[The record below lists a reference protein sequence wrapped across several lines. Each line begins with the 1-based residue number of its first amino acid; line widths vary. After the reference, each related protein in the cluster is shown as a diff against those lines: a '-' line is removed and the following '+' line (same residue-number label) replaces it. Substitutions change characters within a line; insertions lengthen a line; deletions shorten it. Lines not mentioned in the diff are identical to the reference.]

1 MRFATPFSSSLTF
14 NQPAMRRSTPIP
26 LCLVLALLLPS
37 GFCLNA
43 APKKDSEKKEASTL
57 PSPQPT
63 PTKAPESEGRSLSD
77 ISASAVNSVVN
88 FPKKLLSPLLPFT
101 GKKKDPIVVVL
112 SGIPKSLEAGKASR
126 LNFTTEILN
135 QGKKPVSLDFDS
147 NVRVLAT
154 VESPSGEKVSTTE
167 YVADSNPDPTSLTV
181 NPTEKLRYD
190 LSLSLDKPLR
200 GTLYNI
206 KVRIAAENISLEAK
220 SSVLVR

>member
-1 MRFATPFSSSLTF
+1 
-14 NQPAMRRSTPIP
+14 MRRSSPFH
-26 LCLVLALLLPS
+26 LVLAIALLLPVS
-37 GFCLNA
+37 LPLAA
-43 APKKDSEKKEASTL
+43 APKQAAKKSEASAT
-57 PSPQPT
+57 ST
-63 PTKAPESEGRSLSD
+63 PKAPSDIPQETEGRSLSD
-77 ISASAVNSVVN
+77 IASSAASSIVN
-88 FPKKLLSPLLPFT
+88 FPKKLLSPLIPFS
-101 GKKKDPIVVVL
+101 GKKKEPVVVTIG
-112 SGIPKSLEAGKASR
+112 GIPKSVDAGKATR
-126 LNFTTEILN
+126 LNLTVEVLN